1 MKGDIVLSPLGFG
14 KKEEKQ
20 VETAK
25 ALSDL
30 EQICGDDKEAYEALY
45 HTMILNPKKVDT
57 PLKDA
62 IENAE
67 KFEKEKNM
75 TRARIW
81 YDIAG
86 GLAIYEGDARKVV
99 ELFGEAEKLSGIK
112 YPILKNA
119 EKAVAKA
126 QEYYKKYLKTETVEA

>member
-1 MKGDIVLSPLGFG
+1 LSPLGFG
-14 KKEEKQ
+14 KKEEKHA
-20 VETAK
+20 ETAK

-30 EQICGDDKEAYEALY
+30 EQICENDKEAYEALY

-57 PLKDA
+57 SLKDA
-62 IENAE
+62 IENA
-67 KFEKEKNM
+67 KRFEKEKNM

-86 GLAIYEGDARKVV
+86 GLAIYEGNAKKVV
-99 ELFGEAEKLSGIK
+99 ELFSEAEKLSGTK

-119 EKAVAKA
+119 EKAVVKA
-126 QEYYKKYLKTETVEA
+126 QEYYKKHLKTETVEA

>member
-1 MKGDIVLSPLGFG
+1 MSPLFG
-14 KKEEKQ
+14 KKEEKKA
-20 VETAK
+20 ETIK

-45 HTMILNPKKVDT
+45 HTMILNPKKVET

-62 IENAE
+62 VENA
-67 KFEKEKNM
+67 KRFEREKNM

-86 GLAIYEGDARKVV
+86 GLAIYEGNAKRVV

-126 QEYYKKYLKTETVEA
+126 QEYYKKHLTETVEA

>member
-1 MKGDIVLSPLGFG
+1 MSPLGFG
-14 KKEEKQ
+14 KKEEKHA
-20 VETAK
+20 EAAK

-30 EQICGDDKEAYEALY
+30 EQICENDKEAYEALY

-57 PLKDA
+57 SLKDA
-62 IENAE
+62 IENA
-67 KFEKEKNM
+67 KRFEKEKNM

-86 GLAIYEGDARKVV
+86 GLAIYEGNAKKVV
-99 ELFGEAEKLSGIK
+99 ELFSEAEKLSGIK

-126 QEYYKKYLKTETVEA
+126 QEYYKKHLKTETVEA

>member
-1 MKGDIVLSPLGFG
+1 MSPLGFG

-25 ALSDL
+25 ALSEL

-57 PLKDA
+57 SLKDA

-86 GLAIYEGDARKVV
+86 GLAIYEGNARKVA

>member
-1 MKGDIVLSPLGFG
+1 MSPLGFG
-14 KKEEKQ
+14 KKEEKHA
-20 VETAK
+20 ETAK

-30 EQICGDDKEAYEALY
+30 EQICENDKEAYEALY

-57 PLKDA
+57 SLKDA
-62 IENAE
+62 IENA
-67 KFEKEKNM
+67 KRFEKEKNM

-86 GLAIYEGDARKVV
+86 GLAIYEGNAKKVV
-99 ELFGEAEKLSGIK
+99 ELFSEAEKLSGIK

-119 EKAVAKA
+119 EKAVIKA
-126 QEYYKKYLKTETVEA
+126 QEYYKKHLKTETVEA

>member
-1 MKGDIVLSPLGFG
+1 MSPLGFG
-14 KKEEKQ
+14 KKEEKHA
-20 VETAK
+20 ETAK
-25 ALSDL
+25 ALSGL
-30 EQICGDDKEAYEALY
+30 EQICENDKEAYEALY

-57 PLKDA
+57 SLKDA
-62 IENAE
+62 IENA
-67 KFEKEKNM
+67 KRFEKEKNM

-86 GLAIYEGDARKVV
+86 GLAIYEGNAKKVV
-99 ELFGEAEKLSGIK
+99 ELFGEAEKLSGIR

-126 QEYYKKYLKTETVEA
+126 QEYYKKHLKTETVEA